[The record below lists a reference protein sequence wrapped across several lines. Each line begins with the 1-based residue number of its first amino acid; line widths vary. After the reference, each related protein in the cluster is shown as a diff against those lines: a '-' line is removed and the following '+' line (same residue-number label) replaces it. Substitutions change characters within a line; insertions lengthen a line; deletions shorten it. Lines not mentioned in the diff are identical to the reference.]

1 MEELGTE
8 IVLQPGMATDLLQSC
23 VTEQAEELTQE
34 VLPSPCSEAGDIEHE
49 EEEETSPTTE
59 VAITKEPEVVFA
71 EPEVAYTEPEVAYTE
86 EPSTEE
92 EEREESSTPRAL
104 LEPTEEEPS
113 HPEVNRY
120 DSLIE
125 TESVVEEE
133 AFAAE
138 VRDESPEMIE
148 ENFEPEPADYSE
160 GQEAVWHEDVEHA
173 GDSDVCYVKP
183 EKEKKMR
190 RKMQFAFFKRGKKAQ
205 KVKPLSATTEAAK
218 ESSPVEIQNEEVEEV
233 EQYEEAIELERVRT
247 NFAKISMD
255 EDDDNE
261 GDKGEAYS
269 NAIDLTD
276 APNTIG
282 MADAPKD
289 VEVAKP
295 TDASNTVEN
304 TDASGPKELTDAPME
319 LTESATNSIE
329 FTSTIYLTSTI
340 EDPQEKFVA
349 DVANYANRAM
359 NYIES
364 ILPLP
369 KRGSSDDESISTL
382 GLKNDTEEYDLD
394 TATYGDETYE
404 RSKIT
409 EVGSI
414 TSLNDILDG
423 NGSIADK
430 KRSEVEKYAVP
441 AEKEEAQKE
450 SEPSPPADVE
460 ETEVPKEDV
469 EDAEVPTEE
478 KPEVHEPKP
487 EQKDL
492 VDDSADVT
500 PEIEEPLCVSVDV
513 PTQVNLVLDDRYD
526 PAHVDEEKPDDERSE
541 RSDRYEMV
549 EQQED
554 DVKVELVESAA
565 KADIDD
571 DDMSEDFNRLQSAS
585 FDQMCDDIVNGRTEM
600 SPTNGDKYA
609 EADEL
614 DKYEPVEETSSRG
627 EVELEENID
636 TEIDM
641 SEKETKEEDIV
652 LTNVEPADEKS
663 EHEEASNEESPCD
676 SEAPVDEVTNTEE
689 NVVEM
694 NNDETA
700 TVEKAVDE
708 NEAVEQEVVEEKAVE
723 KEEAVESEEKS
734 NVIEETKRKPLVPKA
749 VVEEEY
755 LVDKK
760 MKKISSGKTP
770 TNKSSWM
777 KKTKNKRRSLT
788 SKRTATQRAVSEVKK
803 NPESAPAPTPAAFD
817 DSSTVVNQA
826 MSNGALK
833 ANESNLEGDEFAPT
847 NYLKEA
853 LKKAR
858 YTDMGEPIND
868 EDSYVAA
875 IRAPRTKE
883 APGVALVDEKKHLEP
898 GTASANNEVV
908 ADLAPTPRL
917 ARKANVFTNEQKLAE
932 ERALAILK
940 EREEER
946 QRRKLIT
953 ERLFNAGRSEVTKE
967 SSEDVLKTISTAP
980 TSESYTEEPVVEH
993 SEKIE
998 KVKPRRKLAISFLK
1012 RK

>member
-34 VLPSPCSEAGDIEHE
+34 VLPSPCSEAGDIEQE
-49 EEEETSPTTE
+49 EEEEISPTTE
-59 VAITKEPEVVFA
+59 VAITKEPEVPFA
-71 EPEVAYTEPEVAYTE
+71 KPEVAYTE

-104 LEPTEEEPS
+104 LEPTKEEPS

-173 GDSDVCYVKP
+173 GDADVCYVKP

-205 KVKPLSATTEAAK
+205 KAKPVSATTEATK
-218 ESSPVEIQNEEVEEV
+218 EPSPVEIQNEEVEEV
-233 EQYEEAIELERVRT
+233 EQYEEAIELERIRT
-247 NFAKISMD
+247 NFAKVSMD
-255 EDDDNE
+255 EDNDNE
-261 GDKGEAYS
+261 GDKEGEAYS

-282 MADAPKD
+282 VADAPND
-289 VEVAKP
+289 VEMAKP

-304 TDASGPKELTDAPME
+304 VDASGPKELTDAPME

-329 FTSTIYLTSTI
+329 FTSTIDLTSTI
-340 EDPQEKFVA
+340 DDPQEKFVA

-382 GLKNDTEEYDLD
+382 GLKNDTEEYELD

-414 TSLNDILDG
+414 SSLNDILDG

-441 AEKEEAQKE
+441 AEKEEVQKE
-450 SEPSPPADVE
+450 SEPSPPDDVE
-460 ETEVPKEDV
+460 ETEVAKEDV
-469 EDAEVPTEE
+469 EETEVPTEE
-478 KPEVHEPKP
+478 KPEDP
-487 EQKDL
+487 ETTTEQNDVVDL
-492 VDDSADVT
+492 ADVT
-500 PEIEEPLCVSVDV
+500 PEIEEPLCVSADV

-554 DVKVELVESAA
+554 DVKVELTASAA

-609 EADEL
+609 EADKL

-652 LTNVEPADEKS
+652 LTNDEPADEKS
-663 EHEEASNEESPCD
+663 EHEEASNEESPRD
-676 SEAPVDEVTNTEE
+676 SEAPIDEEVQVTNTEE

-694 NNDETA
+694 NNDETE
-700 TVEKAVDE
+700 TVEKAMDE
-708 NEAVEQEVVEEKAVE
+708 NEAVEQEVVEEKAIE
-723 KEEAVESEEKS
+723 KEEVVESEEKS
-734 NVIEETKRKPLVPKA
+734 NVIEQTKRKPLVPKA

-770 TNKSSWM
+770 TNKSSWI

-788 SKRTATQRAVSEVKK
+788 SKRTATQKAVSEVKK
-803 NPESAPAPTPAAFD
+803 NPASAPPAAFD

-858 YTDMGEPIND
+858 YTDMGEAIDD

-898 GTASANNEVV
+898 GTAGANNEVV
-908 ADLAPTPRL
+908 VDLAPTPRL
-917 ARKANVFTNEQKLAE
+917 ARKPNMFTNEQKLAE
-932 ERALAILK
+932 ERAQAILK

-946 QRRKLIT
+946 QRRKMIT

-980 TSESYTEEPVVEH
+980 TSESYTEEPVQENA
-993 SEKIE
+993 EKIE